1 MGPEAKKPTL
11 SLFGLFLVA
20 RRSLMIRNVVLLFA
34 RKAITKEE
42 GPLEA
47 VSRLSGR
54 QRLWLVLTLLAAV
67 AIVATARLLQEAT
80 TPVLSSEFTLEM
92 SLKQIAP
99 RLNVTG
105 KNLARELDL
114 PLDVSKTKPVKAF
127 GITQEQLD
135 HVVEHLLGHRETALK
150 YYVLVALV
158 LLGLVYLVRLGRP
171 DGSPAAQ
178 RKTWYPR
185 WPYVV
190 ILLLTVATAGFALG
204 KSPNPME
211 SAVKV
216 FKSFVGLY
224 PSITEKVMAFL
235 FFAVL
240 AVIGNKLICGWACP
254 FGALQELLYHLPILR
269 KLKKRK
275 LPFVVSNT
283 IRGTLFVVTLGLLFG
298 VVGGRKGFVV
308 YHFMNPFNLF
318 NLDIE
323 TVSIGATILA
333 ALVVSLGFYRPFCQF
348 ICPFGFLSW
357 LLEPVSI
364 FRVKIDLDLCTHC
377 NACVAAC
384 PLDAARD
391 RVADKVFAADCFS
404 CARCLNVCP
413 VDAIHYGL
421 IGKKPPAQS
430 HDG

>member
-1 MGPEAKKPTL
+1 LKTL
-11 SLFGLFLVA
+11 S
-20 RRSLMIRNVVLLFA
+20 
-34 RKAITKEE
+34 K
-42 GPLEA
+42 
-47 VSRLSGR
+47 LSGR
-54 QRLWLVLTLLAAV
+54 QRLWLVLTLLAAI
-67 AIVATARLLQEAT
+67 AIVAVGWLRREAP
-80 TPVLSSEFTLEM
+80 TPVLPSEFTVEM

-99 RLNVTG
+99 RFNVTG
-105 KNLARELDL
+105 KNLARELGL
-114 PLDVSKTKPVKAF
+114 PLDTSKTKPVKAL
-127 GITQEQLD
+127 GITQDQLD
-135 HVVEHLLGHRETALK
+135 HAVEHLLGHRETALK
-150 YYVLVALV
+150 YYVLAALV

-185 WPYVV
+185 WPYVAV
-190 ILLLTVATAGFALG
+190 LVVTVTAAGFALG

-224 PSITEKVMAFL
+224 PSITEKVVALL

-275 LPFVVSNT
+275 LPFVVSNS
-283 IRGTLFVVTLGLLFG
+283 IRGTLFVVTLLLLFG
-298 VVGGRKGFVV
+298 VVGGRKGFVI
-308 YHFMNPFNLF
+308 YHFINPFNLF

-323 TVSIGATILA
+323 TVSIGATIFV
-333 ALVVSLGFYRPFCQF
+333 ALVMSFGFYRPFCQF
-348 ICPFGFLSW
+348 VCPFGFLSW
-357 LLEPVSI
+357 FLERLSI

-384 PLDAARD
+384 PLDAAKD
-391 RVADKVFAADCFS
+391 RVADKMFPADCFS

-413 VDAIHYGL
+413 VDAIRYGL
-421 IGKKPPAQS
+421 VGKKCAGQS
-430 HDG
+430 E